1 MDRRILVIDDQ
12 KDIRDVYL
20 QILTITPN
28 LGTSELKSLEDEVF
42 SDSETDRMQLD
53 HQIVMNTSIDYHVE
67 CASQGSEGVEMI
79 RKSLEDNNPY
89 MLAFID
95 MRMPPGIDGKET
107 AKQIRD
113 LDESIELV
121 IITAF
126 SDHLCSDIVDYIG
139 SPSKLLYL
147 KKPFDVEEIKQIA
160 TNLTEKWLLNQQN
173 IEYTKNLEKII
184 LERTREVIE
193 KNKTLERL
201 STMDILT
208 ELNNTQKF
216 YDELDKEIERLHKIE
231 AEQNNP
237 KSLVL
242 VMVDIDNLK
251 YYNELF
257 GHWSGDMILKTVAE
271 ILKMTFRRIDIIS
284 RVGGDEFMII
294 LPQTGIRTAKATCD
308 RLLDCIIGKFT
319 FKDMVY
325 LLDKNQI
332 QEIKAISGF
341 NDDDVIQISITGGLV
356 EYQGETNADKLVNK
370 ANQALLVAKN
380 KGRNIFHISENE

>member
-1 MDRRILVIDDQ
+1 MARRILVIDDQ

-20 QILTITPN
+20 QILSNTPN
-28 LGTSELKSLEDEVF
+28 PESSHLKSLEDEIF
-42 SDSETDRMQLD
+42 SEPEQLPI
-53 HQIVMNTSIDYHVE
+53 IVTNTIDYDVD
-67 CASQGSEGVEMI
+67 CASQGLEAVEMV
-79 RKSLEDNNPY
+79 RRSLEENNPY
-89 MLAFID
+89 MVAFVD

-107 AKQIRD
+107 AKRIRD
-113 LDESIELV
+113 LDDNIELV
-121 IITAF
+121 VITAF

-160 TNLTEKWLLNQQN
+160 TNLTEKWLLNLQN
-173 IEYTKNLEKII
+173 KEYTENLEKII
-184 LERTREVIE
+184 LERTREIIE

-216 YDELDKEIERLHKIE
+216 YDELEKEIERLRKLE
-231 AEQNNP
+231 VEQTNP
-237 KSLVL
+237 NSLVL

-257 GHWSGDMILKTVAE
+257 GHWNGDMILKTVAE

-294 LPQTGIRTAKATCD
+294 LPQTEINTAKTTCD

-325 LLDKNQI
+325 LLDKTRI
-332 QEIKAISGF
+332 QEIKTISGF
-341 NDDDVIQISITGGLV
+341 KEDDIVQISITGGLV
-356 EYQGETNADKLVNK
+356 EYCGEAGADKLVNK
-370 ANQALLVAKN
+370 AHQALRLAKS
-380 KGRNIFHISENE
+380 KGRNVFHIIDHE